1 MARDS
6 SALMSAHR
14 VSPADDPD
22 FYPTPPWAARAG
34 AELVLQLDPRAR
46 TVWEP
51 ACGAGHMAHGLR
63 DYFPTVHMS
72 DIGRYDGN
80 PVIDFLS
87 PSAPGSLPGRDRR
100 PSEASRPDAGESLLG
115 RDRRPSEASRPDAAC
130 DWIITNPPFNQAEAF
145 IRLAWERA
153 RRGVAMLMRAAGL
166 ETQGR
171 HRLLTDDCPLTV
183 FAPFSERVPMHK
195 GRWEPDGTT
204 AAFYAWFIWLKPAL
218 RPERFM
224 ARSPGGPRAA
234 VWLIAPGAEARL
246 TREDDARLFGVA
258 ERTP

>member
-1 MARDS
+1 MAESLKGRDRRATRS
-6 SALMSAHR
+6 RPDAARGAALLMSAHR
-14 VSPADDPD
+14 VSPDSDPD

-34 AELVLQLDPRAR
+34 AELVRQLDPRAR

-72 DIGRYDGN
+72 DAYRYDGN
-80 PVIDFLS
+80 QVIDFLGL
-87 PSAPGSLPGRDRR
+87 AAER
-100 PSEASRPDAGESLLG
+100 PAV
-115 RDRRPSEASRPDAAC
+115 

-171 HRLLTDDCPLTV
+171 HRLLTRDCPLTV

-204 AAFYAWFIWLKPAL
+204 AAFYAWFIWLKPEL

-224 ARSPGGPRAA
+224 ARGPDGDRRPA

-246 TREDDARLFGVA
+246 SRDDDARLFGVM
-258 ERTP
+258 ERAP